1 MSIAFLYFPKNKK
14 FEKSVDKIILKY
26 YTIIKKRGREV
37 NNMEKSKIIV
47 WFFIVFNLVIT
58 HIGIKSMGYWWVI
71 EIIILIIISFLMLD
85 EPLE

>member
-1 MSIAFLYFPKNKK
+1 
-14 FEKSVDKIILKY
+14 
-26 YTIIKKRGREV
+26 
-37 NNMEKSKIIV
+37 MEKSKIIV